1 MSRSTLQPLAA
12 AALLLAAMGCGGG
25 RPATGPAPA
34 PAPAA
39 GAEQLGREPAIE
51 AARPVPV
58 SSSLL
63 GSAHYDLP
71 LVANQW
77 VAAELDF
84 LVTQRHEVIGQW
96 LQRADYYDEFVQ
108 DVFARYGI
116 PKDLHHLAMVE
127 SGYTTGAHSRAG
139 AVGMWQFMAGTAR
152 GMGLRVDDVVD
163 ERMDPVRATHAAAR
177 HLRDLNQAFNGD
189 WALAVAAYNAGSG
202 RISRGLR
209 SYSVSNFWDLA
220 QQGNLADE
228 TKRYVPRLYAVTII
242 AHDPARFGYAAPA
255 GPVRRFAYDSVRVD
269 VVTALT
275 DLAGIGGLPLAELAT
290 LNPHLVRGL
299 APAGYWVW
307 TPAGTGAAT
316 QQAFQSSEFRRSG
329 GADFYTVRRGDDVA
343 KLADLVGIPAD
354 RIREMNPRV
363 VVGGSVAS
371 GQKLAL
377 PAAAAR
383 FLSARPVERVAVR
396 DDSTAGSDS
405 TTGLVRRRDRSQ
417 ASGSGNATND
427 DTDAAPR
434 TTRTANSGRS
444 ERTDASSERPAR
456 SEDAERQS
464 RPRTSERTGTA
475 TRTGDADRPARA
487 PESSDDEK
495 PARSAASTSTRSGRT
510 SPDSEM
516 PSSTR
521 SARTGDSET
530 PSPRSTRRA
539 SESGGDG
546 DAAPAKPRRTADGES
561 ASATRTRSGSR
572 TASDDEAKP
581 PRTSSRSASSEGGSR
596 TSGTRE
602 YVVKEDET
610 LFAIARRFGVTVTQ
624 IREAND
630 LGSSSVRPGRK
641 LRIPRSA
648 RADASDDDTPARER
662 SPASSRARSSESSG
676 ERRSGESSGE
686 RRSSEASST
695 RSRSGESSGER
706 PRSGESSSERTRS
719 EGSSASRTRSSG
731 ESARGEGSSSERS
744 RTRASGESSSG
755 KSSSSERRRA
765 GADGERNSGERSS
778 AGKPGSERAEPSRG
792 EAARNARAA
801 GERAAERT
809 SGEGASA
816 RTRRTSSDG
825 DSKPAREGES
835 ARREG
840 SSSASSREG
849 SSASRSEGG
858 RTRATEHTVK
868 SGETLY
874 SIARQYSVT
883 VAALRE
889 ANDLGERA
897 SIAPGRKLRI
907 PAPRS

>member
-12 AALLLAAMGCGGG
+12 AALLLAATGCGGG
-25 RPATGPAPA
+25 RPATGPTPA

-71 LVANQW
+71 LEANQW

-96 LQRADYYDEFVQ
+96 LQRADYYDQFVQ
-108 DVFARYGI
+108 DVFGRYGI

-269 VVTALT
+269 VVTPLT

-396 DDSTAGSDS
+396 DDSTADTDS

-434 TTRTANSGRS
+434 TTRTANSGRT

-456 SEDAERQS
+456 SEDAERPS

-495 PARSAASTSTRSGRT
+495 PVRSTASTSTRSGRT
-510 SPDSEM
+510 
-516 PSSTR
+516 
-521 SARTGDSET
+521 GDSEAS
-530 PSPRSTRRA
+530 SPRSTRRA
-539 SESGGDG
+539 SESGDDG
-546 DAAPAKPRRTADGES
+546 GAAPAKPRRTTDGES
-561 ASATRTRSGSR
+561 ASAARTRSGSR

-581 PRTSSRSASSEGGSR
+581 PRTSSRSASSESGSR
-596 TSGTRE
+596 TSATRE

-641 LRIPRSA
+641 LRIPRAA
-648 RADASDDDTPARER
+648 RSDASDDDTPARER
-662 SPASSRARSSESSG
+662 SSAGSRARSSESS
-676 ERRSGESSGE
+676 
-686 RRSSEASST
+686 ST
-695 RSRSGESSGER
+695 RSRGGESSGER

-719 EGSSASRTRSSG
+719 EGSSASRPPTSG
-731 ESARGEGSSSERS
+731 ESARGEGSSAERS

-755 KSSSSERRRA
+755 ESSSSERRRA
-765 GADGERNSGERSS
+765 SGDVERSSGERSS
-778 AGKPGSERAEPSRG
+778 ASKPGSERAEPSRG
-792 EAARNARAA
+792 EAARNARVA

-809 SGEGASA
+809 SGEGAST
-816 RTRRTSSDG
+816 RTRRTNGDG
-825 DSKPAREGES
+825 DSKPSREGES

-840 SSSASSREG
+840 SSTRGESGSSREG

-889 ANDLGERA
+889 ANDLGERT

-907 PAPRS
+907 PAPKS